1 MEGRSCGFKRR
12 HFNNENWW
20 RAIKIN
26 VNENRFSVCESSCH
40 LIQLSSKIASFIA
53 VAVIIFPDP
62 RLRASKFI
70 FPAGFCSE
78 INRIFVIVDAEMSH
92 NNKHSLVLYQYQLK
106 MTQTLPF
113 SSCLQLHQFWSL
125 FLACAA
131 AIPFEFMFNIL
142 TRLVSG
148 SSQIGFATAWMANK
162 FELFCYWLCF
172 LSPPEESATMRPIRS
187 DGEKID
193 RKLNFVSVIRWISFN
208 LYLNLSG
215 FYASSMVRKDRKK
228 IRLFIDSERF

>member
-20 RAIKIN
+20 RAIKIK
-26 VNENRFSVCESSCH
+26 VNENRFCVCESSCH

-113 SSCLQLHQFWSL
+113 SSCCLQLHQFWSL
-125 FLACAA
+125 FWHVQRQFHLSSCSTFSLDLCLAH
-131 AIPFEFMFNIL
+131 
-142 TRLVSG
+142 
-148 SSQIGFATAWMANK
+148 
-162 FELFCYWLCF
+162 
-172 LSPPEESATMRPIRS
+172 
-187 DGEKID
+187 
-193 RKLNFVSVIRWISFN
+193 RKLDSLPPGWQTNLNYFVIDYAFYPPQRKAPPCA
-208 LYLNLSG
+208 LSDQ
-215 FYASSMVRKDRKK
+215 MERK
-228 IRLFIDSERF
+228 